1 MSAGYFTSAAYIQDA
16 TGQEER
22 LFVLLAQEINGDINR
37 KCIVIVQ
44 LFFVEKTPTK
54 YVLDSAATLYGF
66 FSLFGPNFRSILLL
80 T

>member
-1 MSAGYFTSAAYIQDA
+1 MSTGYFTSAAYIQDA

-44 LFFVEKTPTK
+44 LFFVERTPTK
-54 YVLDSAATLYGF
+54 FVLDAAATLYGF
-66 FSLFGPNFRSILLL
+66 FSLFRPNFRSILLL

>member
-16 TGQEER
+16 AGQEER

-44 LFFVEKTPTK
+44 LFFVERTPTK
-54 YVLDSAATLYGF
+54 FVLDLAATLYGF

>member
-1 MSAGYFTSAAYIQDA
+1 MSSGYFTSAAYIQDA

>member
-1 MSAGYFTSAAYIQDA
+1 MYHWLQSAY
-16 TGQEER
+16 
-22 LFVLLAQEINGDINR
+22 INR

-44 LFFVEKTPTK
+44 LFFIERAPTK
-54 YVLDSAATLYGF
+54 FVLDSAAALYGF